1 MQISAAVSPLLLL
14 ISRLESPV
22 VAALEKIP
30 ELIINRFSQKK
41 AQSADAL
48 MEEEFKSLIDAGSR
62 EGVLDESQ
70 KELIKRIFELGDKPV
85 TDIMI
90 PRVDMFCLPLTMSVG
105 EITAAVVKARH
116 ERVPVYTD
124 DRDDITGILFA
135 RDLLKDAWQ
144 GKKAESIDK
153 LLARPYFIPE
163 GKTIN
168 GLLHDFQENRTQIAI
183 VVDEYGG
190 VSGLVTLENIL
201 EHLFEEAYGDYAL
214 TNNDYEKIDE
224 STIIVP
230 GKLPMEQLNN
240 LLQAQLPQ
248 EEFDT
253 IGGFVLHLFGKLPAK
268 GEKVNYQ
275 DYIFHI
281 DSVSRTRILKVR
293 IEKTTEEEQT
303 PEA

>member
-1 MQISAAVSPLLLL
+1 
-14 ISRLESPV
+14 V

-30 ELIINRFSQKK
+30 NLILKRFGQRKV
-41 AQSADAL
+41 QNDDVL
-48 MEEEFKSLIDAGSR
+48 MEDEFKTLIDAGSR
-62 EGVLDESQ
+62 EGVVDEAQ
-70 KELIKRIFELGDKPV
+70 KGLITRIFELGDKPV

-90 PRVDMFCLPLTMSVG
+90 PRVDMFCLPLTMPVP
-105 EITAAVVKARH
+105 EIIAAVVKARQ
-116 ERVPVYTD
+116 ERVPIYTD
-124 DRDDITGILFA
+124 DRDDIIGIFFT

-153 LLARPYFIPE
+153 LLVRPYFIPE

-190 VSGLVTLENIL
+190 VSGLVMLEDIL
-201 EHLFEEAYGDYAL
+201 EHLFEEAYGDYGL

-248 EEFDT
+248 EDFDT

-293 IEKTTEEEQT
+293 IEKVTEEEET

>member
-1 MQISAAVSPLLLL
+1 M
-14 ISRLESPV
+14 PV
-22 VAALEKIP
+22 P
-30 ELIINRFSQKK
+30 EII
-41 AQSADAL
+41 
-48 MEEEFKSLIDAGSR
+48 
-62 EGVLDESQ
+62 
-70 KELIKRIFELGDKPV
+70 
-85 TDIMI
+85 
-90 PRVDMFCLPLTMSVG
+90 
-105 EITAAVVKARH
+105 AAVVKERQ

-124 DRDDITGILFA
+124 DRDDIIGILFA

-144 GKKAESIDK
+144 GDKMESIDK
-153 LLARPYFIPE
+153 LLTRPYFIPE

-168 GLLHDFQENRTQIAI
+168 GLLHAFQENRTQIAI

-190 VSGLVTLENIL
+190 VSGLVTLEDIL
-201 EHLFEEAYGDYAL
+201 EHLFEEAYGDYGL
-214 TNNDYEKIDE
+214 TDKDYEKINE

-248 EEFDT
+248 EDFDT

-293 IEKTTEEEQT
+293 IEKTMEEVQF
-303 PEA
+303 PEE